1 MIGSSILALAMLLQ
15 IPASVTGPAGTYVV
29 NIPGS
34 PAILQTPTSI
44 SFSWKPAGM
53 VRPSV
58 PQPDT
63 TPEHLASLTGA
74 PDNSRV
80 DIHIYSGRIVLIA
93 HNPDGSRL
101 INFGQ
106 GWLVLPDSGYI
117 P

>member
-1 MIGSSILALAMLLQ
+1 MILQ

-29 NIPGS
+29 NIPQS
-34 PAILQTPTSI
+34 PTIVRTPTSI
-44 SFSWKPAGM
+44 SFSWNPAGV
-53 VRPSV
+53 VRPAAYFE
-58 PQPDT
+58 PWQ
-63 TPEHLASLTGA
+63 A
-74 PDNSRV
+74 P
-80 DIHIYSGRIVLIA
+80 LIA

>member
-1 MIGSSILALAMLLQ
+1 MFAQA
-15 IPASVTGPAGTYVV
+15 PASVVCPPGTYVV

-44 SFSWKPAGM
+44 SFSWNPAGV
-53 VRPSV
+53 VRPAVYFEPWV
-58 PQPDT
+58 PP
-63 TPEHLASLTGA
+63 
-74 PDNSRV
+74 
-80 DIHIYSGRIVLIA
+80 LIA
-93 HNPDGSRL
+93 HLPDGSRL